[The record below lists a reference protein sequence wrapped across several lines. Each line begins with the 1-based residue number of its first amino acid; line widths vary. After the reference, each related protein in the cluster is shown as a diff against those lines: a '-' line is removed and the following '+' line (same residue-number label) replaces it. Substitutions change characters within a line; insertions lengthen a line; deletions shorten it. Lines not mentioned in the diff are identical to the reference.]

1 MAFRRRNGKYNA
13 RKVKTEDGSFMSK
26 KELKRWTELKLQ
38 EEAGVISD
46 LRKQVKFVLIPAQRE
61 PDHMDYS
68 KSSRGRLVA
77 GKLLE
82 REVSYIADFV
92 YIKDGKQI
100 VEDAKGL
107 RKGNAYDLFVV
118 KRKMMLYFHR
128 IKVQEV

>member
-13 RKVKTEDGSFMSK
+13 KKVRTEDGSFMSK
-26 KELKRWTELKLQ
+26 KELKRWNELKLQ

-61 PDHMDYS
+61 PDTIG
-68 KSSRGRLVA
+68 KRGGVHK
-77 GKLLE
+77 GKTIE

-100 VEDAKGL
+100 VEDTKGL

-118 KRKMMLYFHR
+118 KRKMMLYFHG

>member
-61 PDHMDYS
+61 PDWIGA
-68 KSSRGRLVA
+68 RGGVHK
-77 GKLLE
+77 GKLIE
-82 REVSYIADFV
+82 REAAYIADFV
-92 YIKDGKQI
+92 YQKDGETI
-100 VEDAKGL
+100 VEDTKGFRTKDYVL
-107 RKGNAYDLFVV
+107 
-118 KRKMMLYFHR
+118 KRKMMLWVHQ
-128 IKVQEV
+128 IKIREI

>member
-1 MAFRRRNGKYNA
+1 
-13 RKVKTEDGSFMSK
+13 MSK

-38 EEAGVISD
+38 EEAGAISD

-61 PDHMDYS
+61 PDTIGA
-68 KSSRGRLVA
+68 RGGVHK
-77 GKLLE
+77 GKLIE

-92 YIKDGKQI
+92 YIRDGKQI
-100 VEDAKGL
+100 VEDTKGL

-118 KRKMMLYFHR
+118 KRKMMLYFHE

>member
-1 MAFRRRNGKYNA
+1 MAFRRRQGKYNA
-13 RKVKTEDGSFMSK
+13 RKVQTEDGSFMSK
-26 KELKRWTELKLQ
+26 KELKRWNELKLQ
-38 EEAGVISD
+38 EEAGMISD

-61 PDHMDYS
+61 PDTIGA
-68 KSSRGRLVA
+68 RGGVHK

-100 VEDAKGL
+100 VEDTKGL